1 MLFDERPKDNLKDLF
16 DREVEMEKFGNAI
29 KMKRALIII
38 SGFRR
43 VGKTSLLKT
52 MISQS
57 VTYSIF
63 IDLRNLAAKK
73 TATRKDVIDLIQS
86 SLQEFLDNN
95 KSVAGQIVD
104 ALRTVRGVSITTPAG
119 GFGIQLEPK
128 SEKELDLS
136 GLFNRID
143 RWAKDHGEIVLLS
156 IDEAQQFRKAQQFN
170 MTGLLASI
178 FDSCKNI
185 VTVLTGS
192 EVGLLY
198 EFMGI
203 EDTTADLYGRSYV
216 EINVEHLSKEKSR
229 EFLLKGFEQY
239 NMERQKMVVGT
250 DAIELAVEQLG
261 GILGWLIKFGLK
273 CVERGSI
280 TAENL
285 DEIRKEGAKLAKEE
299 YNKFIATRKATERYD
314 VIMKTLAAQPSTW
327 DSIKTQLHLETKK
340 IIYNKN
346 LSDLLST
353 LQKAG
358 FINKDGDKYY
368 IEDPLLKEAFQSK

>member
-1 MLFDERPKDNLKDLF
+1 MLFDDRPKDNLKDLF
-16 DREVEMEKFGNAI
+16 DREREMEQFDNAI

-52 MISQS
+52 MISQK
-57 VTYSIF
+57 VKYSIF

-73 TATRKDVIDLIQS
+73 TATRQDVIHLIQS

-95 KSVAGQIVD
+95 KSVAEEIVN

-143 RWAKDHGEIVLLS
+143 KWAKENGETVLLA
-156 IDEAQQFRKAQQFN
+156 IDEAQQFRKAPQFN
-170 MTGLLASI
+170 MTGLLASN

-216 EINVEHLSKEKSR
+216 EIKVEHLSKEQSK
-229 EFLLKGFEQY
+229 EFLLKGFEEY
-239 NMERQKMVVGT
+239 KMERQKMVLGT

-261 GILGWLIKFGLK
+261 GVLGWLIKFGLK

-280 TAENL
+280 TADNL

-299 YNKFIATRKATERYD
+299 YDRFIATRKATERYEI
-314 VIMKTLAAQPSTW
+314 IMKALAAQPSTW

-368 IEDPLLKEAFQSK
+368 IEDPLLKQAFQSK

>member
-1 MLFDERPKDNLKDLF
+1 MLFTDRPKDNLNDLF
-16 DREVEMEKFGNAI
+16 GREEEMEKFGKAI
-29 KMKRALIII
+29 EMKRALIII
-38 SGFRR
+38 SGLRR
-43 VGKTSLLKT
+43 IGKTSLLKT
-52 MISQS
+52 MISQN
-57 VTYSIF
+57 VEYSIL
-63 IDLRNLAAKK
+63 IDLRDLAAKK
-73 TATRKDVIDLIQS
+73 TATREDVIHLIQGS
-86 SLQEFLDNN
+86 IQEFLDNN
-95 KSVAGQIVD
+95 KSVAEQIVEV
-104 ALRTVRGVSITTPAG
+104 LRTVRGVSITTLGG
-119 GFGIQLEPK
+119 GFGIQLEPR
-128 SEKELDLS
+128 SEKKLDLS
-136 GLFNRID
+136 GLFSRID
-143 RWAKDHGEIVLLS
+143 RWAKDHGGIVLA

-178 FDSCKNI
+178 FDNCKNI

-216 EINVEHLSKEKSR
+216 EIKVERLSKEKSR

-239 NMERQKMVVGT
+239 KMERQKMVLGT

-261 GILGWLIKFGLK
+261 GVLGWLSKFGLK

-280 TAENL
+280 TADNL

-299 YNKFIATRKATERYD
+299 YDKFIATRKATERYD
-314 VIMKTLAAQPSTW
+314 VIMKTLASQPSTW
-327 DSIKTQLHLETKK
+327 DSIKTQLTLETKK
-340 IIYNKN
+340 TIYNKN

-368 IEDPLLKEAFQSK
+368 IEDPLLKEAFGK

>member
-299 YNKFIATRKATERYD
+299 YDKFIATRKATERYD

-368 IEDPLLKEAFQSK
+368 IEDPLLKEAFSK

>member
-1 MLFDERPKDNLKDLF
+1 MLFEDRPKDNLNDLF
-16 DREVEMEKFGNAI
+16 DREEEMEKFDNAI
-29 KMKRALIII
+29 KMKRALIVI

-52 MISQS
+52 MISQNKK
-57 VTYSIF
+57 YSIF

-73 TATRKDVIDLIQS
+73 TATREDVIDLIQS

-95 KSVAGQIVD
+95 KSVAEEIVD

-119 GFGIQLEPK
+119 GFGIQLEPR
-128 SEKELDLS
+128 SEKKLDLS
-136 GLFNRID
+136 GLFIRID
-143 RWAKDHGEIVLLS
+143 KWAKAKGETVLLA

-216 EINVEHLSKEKSR
+216 EIKVEHLSKEKSR
-229 EFLLKGFEQY
+229 EFLLEGFEQY
-239 NMERQKMVVGT
+239 KMERQKMALST

-299 YNKFIATRKATERYD
+299 YDKFIATRKATERYD

-327 DSIKTQLHLETKK
+327 DSIKTQLTLETKK
-340 IIYNKN
+340 TIYNKN

-368 IEDPLLKEAFQSK
+368 TEDPLLKEAFSK